1 MYKDIIDLLESRKVE
16 LFEYNDYYKEDK
28 SLNNFELYKISFSPP
43 TSYPGISEIDVIEHY
58 IVALKTDIRNAVDDK
73 VIKEFEK
80 SYDYEVLD
88 LRKSG
93 FRVGTDLNNHIR
105 LSEYKNFIS
114 NVRICA
120 NIQDDI
126 QFTILPFKN
135 AATCTS
141 YIVGS
146 VSDKNIYVDP
156 MSRYSDTKIFLF
168 NDIKINVG
176 DFKLSINDEPTFN
189 PRILIEIPISYSK
202 IDSKLIYLRDDE
214 QPNLPSDVISR
225 IRDKKIENLLD
236 G

>member
-1 MYKDIIDLLESRKVE
+1 MYKNIIELLESRKVE

-43 TSYPGISEIDVIEHY
+43 ILYPGISEIDIIKHY
-58 IVALKTDIRNAVDDK
+58 INALKTDVRNVIDNK

-80 SYDYEVLD
+80 SHDYEVLD

-93 FRVGTDLNNHIR
+93 FRVGSDLCNYIVSDQGYTNLMSNN
-105 LSEYKNFIS
+105 
-114 NVRICA
+114 RICT
-120 NIQDDI
+120 NIQDGSN
-126 QFTILPFKN
+126 FVTLPFKN
-135 AATCTS
+135 ASYNTS

-156 MSRYSDTKIFLF
+156 MSRYNDSKIFLF

-176 DFKLSINDEPTFN
+176 DYKISINDD
-189 PRILIEIPISYSK
+189 RILIEIPISYSK

-214 QPNLPSDVISR
+214 QPDLSSDVISR
-225 IRDKKIENLLD
+225 IRDEKINNLLD
-236 G
+236 E